1 MYRLRSINGLAL
13 LVDRTALLVDDHSHA
28 LSSTAA
34 QTDIG
39 WDRHCCA
46 VSTGNEHA
54 DLRNSVCSTAA
65 V

>member
-39 WDRHCCA
+39 
-46 VSTGNEHA
+46 
-54 DLRNSVCSTAA
+54 
-65 V
+65 